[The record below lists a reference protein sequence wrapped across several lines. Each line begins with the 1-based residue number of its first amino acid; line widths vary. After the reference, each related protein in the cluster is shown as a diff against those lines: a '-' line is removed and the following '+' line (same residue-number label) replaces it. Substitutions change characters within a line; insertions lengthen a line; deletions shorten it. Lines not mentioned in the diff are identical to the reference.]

1 MKEIDVTSPNPN
13 PTPEPNPNPTPP
25 APTFTPEQEK
35 DINGRIASARRQAEA
50 DAKAK
55 FEKDATDRAEQE
67 QTERERKAQEE
78 RGEFDK
84 VRTGIESERDT
95 FKAERDDFKTKYE
108 KALETITPGVT
119 AQWKDLPPEVT
130 KMYRGAEDDVLAK
143 HAFIADTADLV
154 KTLTATKST
163 TQRVPLTPNPADP
176 TSGPSIE
183 QTRKELAA
191 ARGVRR

>member
-1 MKEIDVTSPNPN
+1 MTDTTQVDATS
-13 PTPEPNPNPTPP
+13 TTTQADPELDALGDKGKLALIKTREERD
-25 APTFTPEQEK
+25 ALKTAKDAAEAELQTFRDAETKRKNDEQK
-35 DINGRIASARRQAEA
+35 AAKKKAEA
-50 DAKAK
+50 DGEWERLA
-55 FEKDATDRAEQE
+55 
-67 QTERERKAQEE
+67 TEREAT
-78 RGEFDK
+78 
-84 VRTGIESERDT
+84 VSTLT
-95 FKAERDDFKTKYE
+95 TERDDFKTKYE

-154 KTLTATKST
+154 KTLTATKSG